1 MQLWEET
8 WPPSPS
14 VQRALQL
21 PQHMLNCVVFFV
33 YFPIRAWLFLMC
45 PLFVQL
51 SLTFLFI
58 ALFPACLFFPP
69 PKGISSLYIFQNIIP
84 SHPTLKA
91 ARGVCGVKHPL
102 HSRPKYKH
110 FILVPI
116 PISIG
121 KKLISVRAL
130 LLPSFWLAYT

>member
-1 MQLWEET
+1 M
-8 WPPSPS
+8 
-14 VQRALQL
+14 ALSD
-21 PQHMLNCVVFFV
+21 V
-33 YFPIRAWLFLMC
+33 PIIC
-45 PLFVQL
+45 PAFTHISLHSFISCL
-51 SLTFLFI
+51 SL
-58 ALFPACLFFPP
+58 FPP